1 MAEVAEENTS
11 QPGKESKTFDLLK
24 QFYKG
29 SSKILELN
37 PDKLLEDILGKK
49 TFLEQVNIL
58 KASWITKRVGDFILL
73 ETIKRFIFLVLA

>member
-24 QFYKG
+24 QFYKVCL
-29 SSKILELN
+29 KILELN

-49 TFLEQVNIL
+49 TFLEQVHIL
-58 KASWITKRVGDFILL
+58 KASWITCDFILL